1 MKPLA
6 MLAARDLR
14 IAWAQGGAVLPLVFY
29 LLVAT
34 LLPFAIGPDKA
45 LLARIGGGLLLTAAL
60 LAALLPVERLIA
72 PDLASGTIDQLV
84 VRGISE
90 EAIGATKL
98 VAHWIA
104 FGPPLMA
111 ATVPAAALLGL
122 DGATIARLE
131 LGLALATPG
140 LAALALATA
149 ALTAGLRGAGALSGL
164 VMLPL
169 AIPLLIFGA
178 GALGEGG
185 AGATKLL
192 AATSLLLVA
201 GAPFVAGAALRAV
214 RG

>member
-1 MKPLA
+1 MRA
-6 MLAARDLR
+6 VVAVGARDLR
-14 IAWAQGGAVLPLVFY
+14 IAWAQGGAVLPLLFY

-45 LLARIGGGLLLTAAL
+45 LLARIGAGLLWTAAL
-60 LAALLPVERLIA
+60 LAALLPVERLVA

-84 VRGISE
+84 ARGLSE
-90 EAIGATKL
+90 EAIGGAKL

-111 ATVPAAALLGL
+111 ATLLAAALLGL
-122 DGATIARLE
+122 DGAVLLRLE
-131 LGLALATPG
+131 LGLAIGTPG

-149 ALTAGLRGAGALSGL
+149 ALTAGLRGAGALSGI

-178 GALGEGG
+178 GAIGTGG

-201 GAPFVAGAALRAV
+201 GAPFVAGAALRAS
-214 RG
+214 RS